1 MDRICMFVI
10 PLLSILT
17 MSSKSYSQ
25 DEFPALKGPYLG
37 QTPPGLTAKPFA
49 PGIVNTEE
57 WGDAGGFSTD
67 TGIDHLYIW
76 IFFLQ
81 SIFEQLHPAS
91 AAG

>member
-37 QTPPGLTAKPFA
+37 QTLRYPH
-49 PGIVNTEE
+49 E
-57 WGDAGGFSTD
+57 
-67 TGIDHLYIW
+67 
-76 IFFLQ
+76 IFIENKKM
-81 SIFEQLHPAS
+81 S
-91 AAG
+91 